1 MCNIISQNSH
11 ESNLSLYLSCLVL
24 DVYFLSTGKL
34 RKIKKAQKKL
44 FPMRMLHFYTYLIDR
59 RGLLFT
65 VYMQKNLK
73 SRSFSSLFLFSLAT
87 LQFISRPSKFFL
99 LTRIQMHLSPHTLW
113 TPKTMMITFILFA
126 TAFALSI
133 FFLTSSRFF
142 SMFITLI

>member
-44 FPMRMLHFYTYLIDR
+44 FPMRMLHFYTYLIVR

-87 LQFISRPSKFFL
+87 LHFISLPSKC
-99 LTRIQMHLSPHTLW
+99 IQMHLSPTTLW